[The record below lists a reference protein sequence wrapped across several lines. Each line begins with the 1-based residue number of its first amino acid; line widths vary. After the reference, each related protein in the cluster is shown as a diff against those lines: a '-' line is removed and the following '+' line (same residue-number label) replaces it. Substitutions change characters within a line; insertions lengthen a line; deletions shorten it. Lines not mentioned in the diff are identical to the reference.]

1 MLLKRVTCASAIAIG
16 VGVSALTAGVG
27 LAAAQPGP
35 PPCAPQGGTCQGPGG
50 PGGLGGPGGPGGGMT
65 GRTAVDRVDPVG
77 LRVDLA
83 TATMSTTALQADL
96 ATATADRAAPVGP
109 ATGVVDRARQV
120 TGAMVPVARVGRT
133 VPHRRTSHGVG
144 SIRVGTT
151 TSHSTGMAAG
161 CSPCSTPTS
170 TTGAFGSLA
179 SGFRCDGLAQF
190 RARRAAGDGDI
201 TGRISLSPSGQIRG
215 GFCVSDAIG
224 GHSPGCDGRRGHPES
239 KRFSFRYRMH
249 SPPPLRAQCQ
259 PIYPT

>member
-35 PPCAPQGGTCQGPGG
+35 PPCGPQGGTCQGPGG
-50 PGGLGGPGGPGGGMT
+50 RGG
-65 GRTAVDRVDPVG
+65 RVDRVDRVG
-77 LRVDLA
+77 RIPAGPRWTGWTRWASGWTWRRPRWPL
-83 TATMSTTALQADL
+83 SPQADL
-96 ATATADRAAPVGP
+96 TTAAADRAAPVGP
-109 ATGVVDRARQV
+109 ATGVVDRAGQV

-133 VPHRRTSHGVG
+133 GVPHPRTSPGVG

-179 SGFRCDGLAQF
+179 SGFRCDGLANSENDVRPVMVTSPAAF
-190 RARRAAGDGDI
+190 RFASA
-201 TGRISLSPSGQIRG
+201 SPSGQIRG

-224 GHSPGCDGRRGHPES
+224 GHSPGCDGRPRS
-239 KRFSFRYRMH
+239 S
-249 SPPPLRAQCQ
+249 
-259 PIYPT
+259 